1 MKKFRKQWKKIQEFL
16 KSQKLFGVR
25 ADDIL
30 LKLLYVLVLVGVI
43 FWMLPSERP
52 FEYDHLVVN
61 SIAPEEIIAPF
72 KFAIQ
77 KTPEELKRDRDQARA
92 GVPPV
97 FDKNPDTANRQ
108 RIQLAS
114 FFEKLAEFYVRPEW
128 AGAQSGFRQRPTRD
142 ATEALIDTFLQQANL
157 KYGVKLDRPLLQQFF
172 TIHAQRNL
180 DKLAK
185 NLDRALNLVYQ
196 QGIINRPKTEIVEKE
211 LALSEGGIEERRAP
225 KEVLEIPEAQMQ
237 IKNFL
242 KTQYPADA
250 PEVAIADYL
259 ISVFLIPDLIYNE
272 EITGERKKN
281 AIHDVPLTRGY
292 VEQDE
297 RIVDNNEKVTEEVY
311 QKLQSLSIALKERS
325 ALQSSWQQLKFNI
338 GKMLYAITLLFI
350 IVLYLYFYRR
360 AVFSD
365 NRLLGMITIIMLM
378 QFGLVEIIQQFIDRP
393 HLVIPVVL
401 MPMLLG
407 MLLDF
412 GIGFISMVSVSLI
425 FGAAKGN
432 DYILTLMMLT
442 VGAVALF
449 SVQNIRKRGQMYRA
463 IAYIMIAYL
472 VINLIDGFLHFRSMK
487 DILSGYAF
495 YLVDAIIVPMIVF
508 LLIGIFERLFD
519 VTTNLTLL
527 ELSDLNHPLLK
538 RLSVR
543 APGSFHHS
551 IVLANLGEAAAE
563 AVGANALLT
572 RVGCYFHDIGK
583 MLKPEYF
590 VENQMGGVNKHNNLS
605 PHMSALILANHV
617 KEGIK
622 LAERHNLPKAVK
634 QFIPEHHGTSLM
646 SFFYHKFL
654 ESSDDKDVDE
664 SNFHYPGPKP
674 QSKETAIAMLADVV
688 EAATRA
694 LNNPTPQR
702 IRNLVDTLVEKKIE
716 EGQLDDCDLTL
727 NEVKQI
733 KEAFLPILAG
743 IHHGRIEY
751 PGSETEKEKK
761 PAREKSASPAR
772 GSSAAEPPPEQKERR
787 PGEANGKNRHAPS
800 N

>member
-1 MKKFRKQWKKIQEFL
+1 MKKFRKQWKQFEEFL
-16 KSQKLFGVR
+16 KSQKFFGVR

-30 LKLLYVLVLVGVI
+30 FKLLYVLVLAGVI

-52 FEYDHLVVN
+52 FEYSHLTVN

-77 KTPEELKRDRDQARA
+77 KTPEELKREREQARA
-92 GVPPV
+92 NVPLV

-114 FFEKLAEFYVRPEW
+114 FFEKLAEFYARSEW
-128 AGAQSGFRQRPTRD
+128 SGSLPGARQRASR
-142 ATEALIDTFLQQANL
+142 EAAEAAIDTFLQQVNL
-157 KYGVKLDRPLLQQFF
+157 KYAVKLDRTLLQQLYVLH
-172 TIHAQRNL
+172 TQKNL
-180 DKLAK
+180 NQLAK
-185 NLDRALNLVYQ
+185 NLDRALTQVYQ
-196 QGIINRPKTEIVEKE
+196 QGIINRPKAEIPEKE
-211 LALSEGGIEERRAP
+211 LVLSEGGIEEKIAP
-225 KEVLEIPEAQMQ
+225 REVLEIAEAQAK
-237 IKNFL
+237 IKTFL
-242 KTQYPADA
+242 KTQYPPEA
-250 PEVAIADYL
+250 PEIAIADYL
-259 ISVFLIPDLIYNE
+259 VAGFLAPNLIYNE
-272 EITGERKKN
+272 EITRERKEN

-297 RIVDNNEKVTEEVY
+297 RIVDNNEKITEEVY

-325 ALQSSWQQLKFNI
+325 ALQSGWQQFKFNI
-338 GKMLYAITLLFI
+338 GKALYAIILLFI

-365 NRLLGMITIIMLM
+365 NRLLGMITLIILM
-378 QFGLVEIIQQFIDRP
+378 QFGLVEIIEKFIDRP

-401 MPMLLG
+401 VPMLLG

-412 GIGFISMVSVSLI
+412 GIGFIGMVSLSLI
-425 FGAAKGN
+425 FGAVKGN
-432 DYILTLMMLT
+432 DYMLTLMMLT

-463 IAYIMIAYL
+463 IVYIMGAYL
-472 VINLIDGFLHFRSMK
+472 AISFIDGFLHFRPMK
-487 DILSGYAF
+487 DILNGYAF

-551 IVLANLGEAAAE
+551 IVVANLGEAAAE
-563 AVGANALLT
+563 AIGANALLT

-590 VENQMGGVNKHNNLS
+590 VENQMGGVNKHDPLS

-617 KEGIK
+617 KEGLK
-622 LAERHNLPKAVK
+622 LAERHNLPRAVK

-646 SFFYHKFL
+646 TFFYHKFL

-674 QSKETAIAMLADVV
+674 QSRETAIAMLADVV

-694 LNNPTPQR
+694 LNNPTPPR

-716 EGQLDDCDLTL
+716 EGELDDCDLTL
-727 NEVKQI
+727 KEIKQI

-751 PGSETEKEKK
+751 PGSEAEKEKK
-761 PAREKSASPAR
+761 PVKEKSSASSR
-772 GSSAAEPPPEQKERR
+772 GNSAAEPPGAEKERR
-787 PGEANGKNRHAPS
+787 AGEANGKNRHAPT